1 MPYRAEVY
9 KIFIASPSDVAEE
22 RNVITKV
29 IQEWNDINSED
40 RQVVLL
46 PLRWETHS
54 SPTYGKRPQSI
65 INKQV
70 VDNCDLLIGIFWTR
84 IGSPTG
90 ISDSGT
96 IEEITR
102 VSNDGKPVMLYFSK
116 AKASPDDLDLE
127 QLDKLRK
134 FKKQTLSNALIEN
147 YDSIIEFRDKL
158 TRQMEIQIKT
168 LMSNINSTNNDNSI
182 PNKIS
187 LGFDNGLGQIVDS
200 QNVTTKLIYV
210 KNRDSIPDYIQE
222 SDINY
227 MYWGQENDKDLYR
240 KQVDNIIKL
249 NKTHFII
256 FSLKNEGVIGAR
268 DIYISFNVKSDEPSL
283 VFTKSKLNHIQGILQ
298 ISSDKDEDFNCIEL
312 NALQP
317 KRIVHCN
324 EKFELRTDKNCSV
337 EIEATIYADILPE
350 PIIKKLT
357 VNITVSHN
365 EFNYQQL
372 LNTKNTKNA

>member
-116 AKASPDDLDLE
+116 AKASPDELDLE

-168 LMSNINSTNNDNSI
+168 LMSNINSTNNDNNI

-187 LGFDNGLGQIVDS
+187 LGFEDETGKIVES
-200 QNVTTKLIYV
+200 QDVTTKSIYI
-210 KNRDSIPDYIQE
+210 KNRESIPDYIQE
-222 SDINY
+222 TEINH
-227 MYWGQENDKDLYR
+227 MYWEYNKDKDFYR
-240 KQVDNIIKL
+240 KQIDNVIKL
-249 NKTHFII
+249 NKTHFIT

-268 DIYISFNVKSDEPSL
+268 DIYISFSAKSDEPSL
-283 VFTKSKLNHIQGILQ
+283 VFTKSNLNLIQGMQ
-298 ISSDKDEDFNCIEL
+298 PFTDDRNEFSNCIEL

-317 KRIVHCN
+317 KRIVRCN

-357 VNITVSHN
+357 INISVSHV
-365 EFNYQQL
+365 ELNYQQL
-372 LNTKNTKNA
+372 LNKKNVKTA